1 MKNIYSK
8 KYIVIICGDVNV
20 KFLIDNKKRSQ
31 LVAALHSYNLAGI
44 VKFCTRC
51 GLNSHTAIDNVSIDT
66 SITGKYDL
74 YPLING
80 PSDHDAQ
87 LLILNKGQEKE
98 SYIYIERKL
107 NKYTIEDFQLK
118 LCHETWEPDFDGNN
132 IGKIFNT
139 FLNIFLR
146 THYSNFPLI
155 QAKYKMNQ
163 NSWIT
168 LRIVTSSKNKRELY
182 KELQNNNNNNNN
194 NNPT

>member
-1 MKNIYSK
+1 M
-8 KYIVIICGDVNV
+8 
-20 KFLIDNKKRSQ
+20 
-31 LVAALHSYNLAGI
+31 
-44 VKFCTRC
+44 
-51 GLNSHTAIDNVSIDT
+51 
-66 SITGKYDL
+66 
-74 YPLING
+74 
-80 PSDHDAQ
+80 
-87 LLILNKGQEKE
+87 LILNKDQEKE

-182 KELQNNNNNNNN
+182 KELQNNNNNNNVILASYYRDYSKILSMVMRRAEKIEYN
-194 NNPT
+194 KLILNSLNKVTTTWGIINKKSGRNKNY